1 MQLYTSSLLFVCSG
15 KKMGMNKCPECGDNL
30 KLVTRGDDVYWVH
43 TGNIDPDCFL
53 RNIAE

>member
-1 MQLYTSSLLFVCSG
+1 
-15 KKMGMNKCPECGDNL
+15 MGMNKCPECGDNL